1 MVRRKAG
8 GLSALKKLS
17 TSELRELLEA
27 RLAQERKRLPALR
40 AKSAKLAKEIA
51 KIDAEIAAIEGT
63 APAAKKPVRRKKRV
77 ARKAAPKPA
86 PAAKKAKAKR
96 RPAKKAAKKAA
107 KKVARGGKRVT
118 LPMAI
123 TQVLSDAGKPLSL
136 AEIRAA
142 IIKKKLLANISKSF
156 PVQVAITLGRHK
168 EFKRVGKGV
177 YSL

>member
-1 MVRRKAG
+1 MVRRITG

-17 TSELRELLEA
+17 TSELRALLEA
-27 RLAQERKRLPALR
+27 RLEKERKRLPALQ

-63 APAAKKPVRRKKRV
+63 APAAAKPAKRKARAV
-77 ARKAAPKPA
+77 RKAAPKPA
-86 PAAKKAKAKR
+86 PAAKKAKAKAK
-96 RPAKKAAKKAA
+96 PAKKAAS
-107 KKVARGGKRVT
+107 GGKRVT

-123 TQVLSDAGKPLSL
+123 EQVLAEAKKPLAL
-136 AEIRAA
+136 AEIRGA

-168 EFKRVGKGV
+168 EFKRVGKGI